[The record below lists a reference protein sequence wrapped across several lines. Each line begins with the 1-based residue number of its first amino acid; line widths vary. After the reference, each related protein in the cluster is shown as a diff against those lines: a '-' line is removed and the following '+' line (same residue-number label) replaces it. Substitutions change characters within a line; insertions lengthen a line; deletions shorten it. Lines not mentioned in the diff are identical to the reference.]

1 MKKIMIALCFT
12 LQAAALFAQN
22 TESPL
27 YDADITTKLENI
39 KDNID
44 DLFNAFK
51 TDSQPDPEVNFND
64 SYITSL
70 KFYTQAGSI
79 SATDFDNN
87 LSFRISSSDFP
98 EATKADF
105 EEAYTTISENLKT
118 IFDDL
123 EVVENKSDKEE
134 EITLFE
140 MGKDVNA
147 PVISPN
153 SPRYYINL
161 SFKEEQEDNE
171 TEYSL
176 FLYFTSKK

>member
-1 MKKIMIALCFT
+1 MKKIMIALCF
-12 LQAAALFAQN
+12 LVQATALFAQH

-39 KDNID
+39 KDHID
-44 DLFNAFK
+44 DLFNTFK
-51 TDSQPDPEVNFND
+51 TDSQPDPEINFND

-70 KFYTQAGSI
+70 KFYNQAGSI
-79 SATDFDNN
+79 STTDFDNN
-87 LSFRISSSDFP
+87 LSFSIRSSDFP

-123 EVVENKSDKEE
+123 EVRENKSDKEE

-140 MGKDVNA
+140 MGKDTDA

-153 SPRYYINL
+153 SPRYYISL
-161 SFKEEQEDNE
+161 SCKEELQENE